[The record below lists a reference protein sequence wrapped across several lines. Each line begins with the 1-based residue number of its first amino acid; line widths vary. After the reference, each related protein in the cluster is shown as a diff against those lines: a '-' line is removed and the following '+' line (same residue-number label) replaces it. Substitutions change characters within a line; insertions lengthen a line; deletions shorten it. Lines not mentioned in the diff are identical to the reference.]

1 MSASVLLPPRQGA
14 LPGTAPLSVP
24 RGQSATIWRSLACER
39 PHNALVRMSSPRQ
52 VGKMD
57 GSRPHPERIGQYEIV
72 KTLRLGSMWRTYKGV
87 DPILRRN
94 VALKA
99 VSKELLSSRDSA
111 GMARLQNEAG
121 AAASLK
127 HPGVVR
133 VFGYDE
139 DAGLAFVVMEYVE
152 GRSLK
157 ERFQAPVG
165 DAVALMVQLLEALS
179 YAHDQGVVHRAL
191 KPSNLMLTSEGQL
204 RVADFGVPRL
214 DASPTNY
221 MSPEQF
227 IRAQVDRRS
236 DIFSAG
242 VIFYELLTGV
252 NPFAGPAQD
261 LINRVCN
268 DKEGPPSEINSKVP
282 SGFDPVCAK
291 ALAKVVHDRYLT
303 ARAFSDAVRSAFEAA
318 FGTAPSKLISPET
331 VIAGTAQP
339 EDQSAAGPGS
349 EPAGLS
355 GGGSRWDDGTLQ
367 EVEKRLAAFIGPV
380 AGVIVQKAA
389 STATDLNQIYTLAA
403 QSLEREEE
411 RRAFLAGRLATAPSP
426 APRPPEVSLQIPK
439 QDLPVKAMPIGRD
452 PTSEPKP
459 APKPP
464 PRPEPSP
471 ARPDLKSG
479 PRPAFQPEAK
489 SSAEPGSKP
498 SLEST
503 PKPEPNAEVKPRP
516 APPQSPP
523 PEKTDRLE
531 ELLGKQPETLA
542 GYLKDSPAQVETVIH
557 AFVATVEGLAATYA
571 ASAKIEPLT
580 PQSISFDRIGKA
592 TIRAARPI
600 THGTG
605 GVVNN
610 PRYAAP
616 EVFAEKGGAEST
628 TAGADVYA
636 LGAMFYE
643 ILLGRTLFSKSF
655 GELQSDLD
663 WLSWHADLE
672 RKAPPLKSLLPDC
685 PAALSDLL
693 ESMMEKHAEKRTTD
707 VQTILQRLRSV
718 AQRANRTVVLSRPA
732 APRRTTASPGTKVA
746 PEPVKVPISTS
757 SRQRKKGGKRLA
769 LVLLLL
775 VLIVCGVLVWLEPG
789 LYRELVIRLHQ
800 LTQTP

>member
-1 MSASVLLPPRQGA
+1 
-14 LPGTAPLSVP
+14 
-24 RGQSATIWRSLACER
+24 
-39 PHNALVRMSSPRQ
+39 
-52 VGKMD
+52 MD

-72 KTLRLGSMWRTYKGV
+72 ETLRLGSMWRTYKGV
-87 DPILRRN
+87 DPILRRS

-99 VSKELLSSRDSA
+99 VSKELLSSRDPA
-111 GMARLQNEAG
+111 GMARLQNEAR
-121 AAASLK
+121 AATSLK

-139 DAGLAFVVMEYVE
+139 DAGLAFIVMEYVE

-157 ERFQAPVG
+157 ERFRAPVG
-165 DAVALMVQLLEALS
+165 DAVALIMQLLEALS
-179 YAHDQGVVHRAL
+179 YVHDEGVVHRAL

-204 RVADFGVPRL
+204 RIADFGVPRL
-214 DASPTNY
+214 DTSTTNY

-227 IRAQVDRRS
+227 IWAQVDRRS
-236 DIFSAG
+236 DLFSAG

-268 DKEGPPSEINSKVP
+268 YKECPPSEISPKVP

-291 ALAKVVHDRYLT
+291 ALAKVVSERYLT
-303 ARAFSDAVRSAFEAA
+303 ARAFCDAIRSAFEAA
-318 FGTAPSKLISPET
+318 FGTAPGILISHET

-339 EDQSAAGPGS
+339 GDQSRFGPGS
-349 EPAGLS
+349 DPAALS
-355 GGGSRWDDGTLQ
+355 GGGSRWDDGTLR
-367 EVEKRLAAFIGPV
+367 EVEERLAAFIGPV

-389 STATDLNQIYTLAA
+389 STATDLNQIYSLAA

-411 RRAFLAGRLATAPSP
+411 RRAFLAGRVATGPSP
-426 APRPPEVSLQIPK
+426 APSRPPEVSPQIPK
-439 QDLPVKAMPIGRD
+439 RDLTVKAMPIGRD
-452 PTSEPKP
+452 LTSEPKP

-464 PRPEPSP
+464 PPPELSP
-471 ARPDLKSG
+471 AQPDLKSG
-479 PRPAFQPEAK
+479 PRPAFQLEPK
-489 SSAEPGSKP
+489 SSAEPGPKP

-503 PKPEPNAEVKPRP
+503 PKLEPKAEVKPRP
-516 APPQSPP
+516 APAQSPP
-523 PEKTDRLE
+523 DITDRLE
-531 ELLGKQPETLA
+531 ELLGKQPETLG

-557 AFVATVEGLAATYA
+557 AFVATMEALAATYT
-571 ASAKIEPLT
+571 ASAKSEPLT
-580 PQSISFDRIGKA
+580 PQSISFDRMGKA

-616 EVFAEKGGAEST
+616 EVFAEKGGADST

-643 ILLGRTLFSKSF
+643 ILLGRTLFGKSF
-655 GELQSDLD
+655 AEQQSDLD

-672 RKAPPLKSLLPDC
+672 KKAPPLKSLLQDY

-693 ESMMEKHAEKRTTD
+693 ESMMEKHAEKRTKD
-707 VQTILQRLRSV
+707 VQAILQHLRSV
-718 AQRANRTVVLSRPA
+718 AQRANRTVVLPRPA
-732 APRRTTASPGTKVA
+732 PVRMAAPQAPMAAGAARPGSGTPYVRRKKSSSMGLVLFLLFLLALTTAG
-746 PEPVKVPISTS
+746 I
-757 SRQRKKGGKRLA
+757 
-769 LVLLLL
+769 
-775 VLIVCGVLVWLEPG
+775 LIWQNPD
-789 LYRELVIRLHQ
+789 LYRELGTRFHQ
-800 LTQTP
+800 LTRTP

>member
-1 MSASVLLPPRQGA
+1 
-14 LPGTAPLSVP
+14 
-24 RGQSATIWRSLACER
+24 
-39 PHNALVRMSSPRQ
+39 
-52 VGKMD
+52 MD

-72 KTLRLGSMWRTYKGV
+72 ETLRLGSMWRTYKGV
-87 DPILRRN
+87 DPILRRS

-99 VSKELLSSRDSA
+99 VSKELLSSRDLA
-111 GMARLQNEAG
+111 GVARLQNEAR
-121 AAASLK
+121 AATSLK

-139 DAGLAFVVMEYVE
+139 DAGLAFIVMEYVE

-157 ERFQAPVG
+157 EGFQAPVG
-165 DAVALMVQLLEALS
+165 DAAALIVQLLEALS

-191 KPSNLMLTSEGQL
+191 KPSNLMLTREGQL
-204 RVADFGVPRL
+204 RIADFGVPRI
-214 DASPTNY
+214 DTSTTNY

-291 ALAKVVHDRYLT
+291 ALAKVVSDRYLT
-303 ARAFSDAVRSAFEAA
+303 ARAFCDAVRGAFEAA

-339 EDQSAAGPGS
+339 DDQSAAGPGS

-355 GGGSRWDDGTLQ
+355 GGGSRWDDRTLQ

-411 RRAFLAGRLATAPSP
+411 RRAFLSGRLATVPSP

-439 QDLPVKAMPIGRD
+439 QDLTVKAMPIGRD
-452 PTSEPKP
+452 LTSEPKP

-464 PRPEPSP
+464 PPAEPSP

-489 SSAEPGSKP
+489 ASAEPGPKP

-503 PKPEPNAEVKPRP
+503 PKPEPKAEVKPRP
-516 APPQSPP
+516 APPQSPL
-523 PEKTDRLE
+523 PEITDRLE

-557 AFVATVEGLAATYA
+557 AFAATVEALAAAYA

-580 PQSISFDRIGKA
+580 PQSISFDRMGKA
-592 TIRAARPI
+592 TIRAARPV

-616 EVFAEKGGAEST
+616 EVFAEKGSAEST

-643 ILLGRTLFSKSF
+643 ILLGRTLFNKSF
-655 GELQSDLD
+655 AEQQSDLD
-663 WLSWHADLE
+663 WLSWHAELE
-672 RKAPPLKSLLPDC
+672 KKAPPLKSLLPDC

-693 ESMMEKHAEKRTTD
+693 ESMMEKHAEKRTKD
-707 VQTILQRLRSV
+707 VQAILQHLRSV
-718 AQRANRTVVLSRPA
+718 AQRANRTVVLPRPTPAPVRMA
-732 APRRTTASPGTKVA
+732 ASTKQPMAVA
-746 PEPVKVPISTS
+746 AAKPAGATPSV
-757 SRQRKKGGKRLA
+757 RKKKSSSKG
-769 LVLLLL
+769 LVLFLLFLL
-775 VLIVCGVLVWLEPG
+775 VLTTGGILVWQNPD
-789 LYRELVIRLHQ
+789 LYRELITRFHQ
-800 LTQTP
+800 LTRTL